1 MAKIYQWMGIAIFFV
16 EVIQSKLPRMTVIG
30 QSNLRLQL
38 YSRIIIPL
46 VQEGKSKKAKV
57 KRKNA
62 YFVSFL
68 AILNGWFIYAV
79 LY

>member
-1 MAKIYQWMGIAIFFV
+1 MGAVYVFSGELSAKI
-16 EVIQSKLPRMTVIG
+16 
-30 QSNLRLQL
+30 NN
-38 YSRIIIPL
+38 L

-68 AILNGWFIYAV
+68 AILNG
-79 LY
+79 